1 MSNFSTPWIDEKR
14 GYLSDWLTQLWVK
27 SSRIKINPKNEVW
40 LDGPIGEP
48 KIIGESYFEE
58 FANRNNLIIETSSEE
73 GLVDDFSHLNSSQ
86 FSSNKVNPRI
96 IEFYEITSRFELDIW
111 SEWSTPAKPF
121 GWLLSRLFSTRIQQ
135 LNLPV
140 SALDS
145 SRGITS
151 EIIALRR
158 ESDQTTQYVGWLRKV
173 VKTKNVIY
181 AGAYTSCT
189 PPNLEYEC
197 VKVVFPL
204 PNGNATV
211 ILWPENMDDG
221 SLKLHSS
228 GDEFGDGGFYLL
240 VYSSSKKAYVK
251 YVKAIK
257 ETIHVYLDEN
267 NELRT
272 DHTFRFWGATFLQ
285 LHYRIREKRFA

>member
-1 MSNFSTPWIDEKR
+1 MSDFSTPWIDGKR

-27 SSRIKINPKNEVW
+27 SSRVKINPHYENW
-40 LDGPIGEP
+40 LDGPTGEP

-58 FANRNNLIIETSSEE
+58 FATKNKLTIETGSEE
-73 GLVDDFSHLNSSQ
+73 GLVEDFSHLNSSQ
-86 FSSNKVNPRI
+86 FSSDKVNPRI
-96 IEFYEITSRFELDIW
+96 IDFYENTSRFELDIW

-121 GWLLSRLFSTRIQQ
+121 GWLLSKLFSTRIQQ

-145 SRGITS
+145 SLGITS
-151 EIIALRR
+151 EIIALKN
-158 ESDQTTQYVGWLRKV
+158 EMNKTKYVGWLRKV

-189 PPNLEYEC
+189 PPNLGYEC

-228 GDEFGDGGFYLL
+228 GNEFGDGGFYLL
-240 VYSSSKKAYVK
+240 VYSSSDKAYVK
-251 YVKAIK
+251 YVNAIK

-267 NELRT
+267 DELRT
-272 DHTFRFWGATFLQ
+272 DHIFKFWGSTFLQ

>member
-1 MSNFSTPWIDEKR
+1 MSDFSTPWIDEKR

-27 SSRIKINPKNEVW
+27 SSRVKINPKNEGW
-40 LDGPIGEP
+40 LNGPIGEP

-73 GLVDDFSHLNSSQ
+73 GLVDNFSHLNSSQ
-86 FSSNKVNPRI
+86 FSSDKVNPRI
-96 IEFYEITSRFELDIW
+96 IEFYEHTSRFELDIW

-158 ESDQTTQYVGWLRKV
+158 ESDQATQYVGWLRKV
-173 VKTKNVIY
+173 VKTENVIY

-272 DHTFRFWGATFLQ
+272 DHTFKFWGATFLQ

>member
-1 MSNFSTPWIDEKR
+1 MSEFSTPWIDEKR

-27 SSRIKINPKNEVW
+27 SSRIKINPQKEEW

-48 KIIGESYFEE
+48 KLIGESYFKE
-58 FANRNNLIIETSSEE
+58 FANKNNLIIEAGSEK
-73 GLVDDFSHLNSSQ
+73 GLVEDFSHLNSSQ
-86 FSSNKVNPRI
+86 FNSDKLNSQI
-96 IEFYEITSRFELDIW
+96 INFYENTGRFEMDIW
-111 SEWSTPAKPF
+111 SEWSIPAKPF
-121 GWLLSRLFSTRIQQ
+121 GWLLSRLFSRRIQQ

-145 SRGITS
+145 SQGITS
-151 EIIALRR
+151 KIITLRKESEIAP
-158 ESDQTTQYVGWLRKV
+158 QYVGWLRKV
-173 VKTKNVIY
+173 VKTNNIIY

-189 PPNLEYEC
+189 PPNLGFEC

-211 ILWPENMDDG
+211 ILWPENMEDG
-221 SLKLHSS
+221 SLKLHST
-228 GDEFGDGGFYLL
+228 GNEFGDAGFYLL
-240 VYSSSKKAYVK
+240 VYTSRDQAYAK

-272 DHTFRFWGATFLQ
+272 DHIFKFWGSTFLQ
-285 LHYRIREKRFA
+285 LHYRMREKKTV

>member
-1 MSNFSTPWIDEKR
+1 MSDFSTPWIDEKR

-27 SSRIKINPKNEVW
+27 SSRVQVNPKNENW
-40 LDGPIGEP
+40 LDVPIGEP

-58 FANRNNLIIETSSEE
+58 FANKNDLIIETGSEE
-73 GLVDDFSHLNSSQ
+73 GLVDDFSHLDSGEFNSDR
-86 FSSNKVNPRI
+86 VDPRI
-96 IEFYEITSRFELDIW
+96 IDFYEHTSRFELDIW
-111 SEWSTPAKPF
+111 SEWSAPAKPF
-121 GWLLSRLFSTRIQQ
+121 GWLLSKLFSSRIQQ

-151 EIIALRR
+151 KIIALKR
-158 ESDQTTQYVGWLRKV
+158 ESDRATKYVGWLRKV
-173 VKTKNVIY
+173 VKTGNVIY
-181 AGAYTSCT
+181 AGAYTSCI
-189 PPNLEYEC
+189 PPNLGFEC
-197 VKVVFPL
+197 VKVIFPL

-211 ILWPENMDDG
+211 ILWPENMEDG

-228 GDEFGDGGFYLL
+228 GDEFGDGGFYLM
-240 VYSSSKKAYVK
+240 VYSSDEKAYVK
-251 YVKAIK
+251 YVKSIK
-257 ETIHVYLDEN
+257 ETIHVYLDKN

-272 DHTFRFWGATFLQ
+272 DHIFKYWGATFLQ

>member
-1 MSNFSTPWIDEKR
+1 MSDFSTPWIDEKR

-27 SSRIKINPKNEVW
+27 SSRVKINPKKQDW

-58 FANRNNLIIETSSEE
+58 FANKNNLTIEIGSEE

-86 FSSNKVNPRI
+86 FSSEKVNPRI
-96 IEFYEITSRFELDIW
+96 IDFYENTSRFELDIW

-121 GWLLSRLFSTRIQQ
+121 GWLLSKLFSTRIQQ

-151 EIIALRR
+151 EIIALKS
-158 ESDQTTQYVGWLRKV
+158 ETDTTKYVGWLRKV
-173 VKTKNVIY
+173 VKTRNVIY

-189 PPNLEYEC
+189 PPNLGYEC

-228 GDEFGDGGFYLL
+228 GNKLGDGGFYLL
-240 VYSSSKKAYVK
+240 VYSSSDKAYVK
-251 YVKAIK
+251 YVNAIK
-257 ETIHVYLDEN
+257 ETIHVYLDETD
-267 NELRT
+267 ELRT
-272 DHTFRFWGATFLQ
+272 DHIFKFWGATFLQ

>member
-1 MSNFSTPWIDEKR
+1 MSDFSTPWIDEKR

-27 SSRIKINPKNEVW
+27 SSRVKINPRNESW

-48 KIIGESYFEE
+48 KIIGESYFKE
-58 FANRNNLIIETSSEE
+58 FANKNNLTIETGSEE

-86 FSSNKVNPRI
+86 FSSDKVNPRI
-96 IEFYEITSRFELDIW
+96 IAFYENTSRFELDIW
-111 SEWSTPAKPF
+111 SEWSTPVKPF
-121 GWLLSRLFSTRIQQ
+121 GWLLSKLFSTRIQQ

-151 EIIALRR
+151 EIIALKN
-158 ESDQTTQYVGWLRKV
+158 STGTTKYVGWLRKV
-173 VKTKNVIY
+173 VKTRNVIY

-189 PPNLEYEC
+189 PPSLGYEC

-228 GDEFGDGGFYLL
+228 GNEFGDGGFYLM
-240 VYSSSKKAYVK
+240 VYSSSEKAYVK
-251 YVKAIK
+251 YVKSIK

-272 DHTFRFWGATFLQ
+272 DHIFKFWGTTFLQ

>member
-1 MSNFSTPWIDEKR
+1 MSDFSTPWIDDKR

-27 SSRIKINPKNEVW
+27 SSRVKINPKTERW

-48 KIIGESYFEE
+48 NIIGESYFEE
-58 FANRNNLIIETSSEE
+58 FANKNNLMIETGSKE
-73 GLVDDFSHLNSSQ
+73 GLVDDFSHLDSKQ
-86 FSSNKVNPRI
+86 FSSEKVNPRI
-96 IEFYEITSRFELDIW
+96 VDFYENTSKFKLDIW

-121 GWLLSRLFSTRIQQ
+121 GWLLSKLFSTRIQQ

-151 EIIALRR
+151 EIISLKRS
-158 ESDQTTQYVGWLRKV
+158 SDKATQYVGWLRKV
-173 VKTKNVIY
+173 VKTGNVIY

-189 PPNLEYEC
+189 PPKLGYEC

-211 ILWPENMDDG
+211 ILWPENMKDG

-228 GDEFGDGGFYLL
+228 GREFGDAGFYLL
-240 VYSSSKKAYVK
+240 VYSSGKKAYVK
-251 YVKAIK
+251 YVKSLT

-272 DHTFRFWGATFLQ
+272 DHIFKFLGVTFLQ
-285 LHYRIREKRFA
+285 LHYRIREKRVA